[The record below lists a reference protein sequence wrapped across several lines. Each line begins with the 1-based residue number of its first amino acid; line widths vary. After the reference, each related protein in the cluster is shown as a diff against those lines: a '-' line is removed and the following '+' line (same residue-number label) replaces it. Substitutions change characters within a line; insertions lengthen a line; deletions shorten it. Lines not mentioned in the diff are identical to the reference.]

1 MMTSPVVDLATQPTR
16 NPCSEHRCGF
26 PVRHLRPGGVVV
38 VWNAGAGMTDP
49 AHPSRE
55 GVHVRVLRRGC
66 RALGGS
72 EELVARV
79 VVRGGRIYQA
89 AACLRA
95 PGVAVH
101 DREVRLMLA
110 SASRLG

>member
-1 MMTSPVVDLATQPTR
+1 MI
-16 NPCSEHRCGF
+16 E
-26 PVRHLRPGGVVV
+26 
-38 VWNAGAGMTDP
+38 P
-49 AHPSRE
+49 AHPPRE
-55 GVHVRVLRRGC
+55 GMDVRVLRRGC

-95 PGVAVH
+95 PGLAVH
-101 DREVRLMLA
+101 EREVRLMFA